1 MRPDYVYA
9 GFGGFLLTQVLT
21 YGRQA
26 VLLKAEFSKHLA
38 LQEVTD
44 TEAGPI
50 IVPCVILQ

>member
-9 GFGGFLLTQVLT
+9 GFGVFLLTQVLT

-50 IVPCVILQ
+50 IVPCVIL